1 MLLNFP
7 LEVAVDREVLK
18 KVILDQHEIIKKFS
32 IVPREIRLEKNINYV
47 LTGLRRA
54 GKTVLLYGLVQKLV
68 SEGTD
73 WKQIIYINFEDERLE
88 GFTLKD
94 FDDIVS
100 LQAQWGGKGH
110 FFFDEI
116 QNIDGWEKFARR
128 LSDAKEHVCITGS
141 NAKMLSRDIAE
152 RLGGRYIPV
161 EVPVYSFI
169 EYLSASGVPYDTD
182 SCASTKGQAAIRAS
196 FDDYL
201 HWGGFP
207 ETLDFTNKRQY
218 ISAVF
223 QKVLLGDVILR
234 NNIRNEQAVRMVI
247 KKLAESVKDEMSATR
262 LAGIVTATGC
272 RTNTDSVLSYL
283 INLQAAYL
291 CFPIRNHFSSLTEKE
306 GIQKRYFSD
315 TGLLSLF
322 LVDKNP
328 LLLENLAALSLVRLY
343 GHESVH
349 YIKSSKTGL
358 DIDFF
363 IPSSG
368 EVFQVSW
375 VLDSLSSTREIM
387 GLVKARKL
395 IEEASRFII
404 LTYDTENIIHMD
416 DFDIEVIPLW
426 KWMLK

>member
-152 RLGGRYIPV
+152 RLG
-161 EVPVYSFI
+161 
-169 EYLSASGVPYDTD
+169 VPYDTD

-207 ETLDFTNKRQY
+207 GTLDFTNKRQY

-283 INLQAAYL
+283 INLQDAYL

-404 LTYDTENIIHMD
+404 LTYDTESIIHMD

>member
-1 MLLNFP
+1 MNKTILKS
-7 LEVAVDREVLK
+7 VLADNQTEIVLH
-18 KVILDQHEIIKKFS
+18 KV
-32 IVPREIRLEKNINYV
+32 VPRNFKFEDFGNYV
-47 LTGLRRA
+47 FTGIRRA
-54 GKTVLLYGLVQKLV
+54 GKSYLLYQRMQQLLAA
-68 SEGTD
+68 GTEWD
-73 WKQIIYINFEDERLE
+73 EMLYINFEDERLE
-88 GFTLKD
+88 GMCR
-94 FDDIVS
+94 DDLNLLIEVHMEMY
-100 LQAQWGGKGH
+100 GKRPVL
-110 FFFDEI
+110 FLDEI
-116 QNIDGWEKFARR
+116 QNIGGWEKFARR
-128 LSDAKEHVCITGS
+128 LADSKYRVYITGS

-161 EVPVYSFI
+161 EVPVYSFT

-283 INLQAAYL
+283 INLQDAYL

-404 LTYDTENIIHMD
+404 LTYDTESIIHMD